1 MQFNEFIEQISS
13 LLLEHGFDVT
23 EQSNN
28 FIQFD
33 SDSVRVNFAY
43 DPLERQYYTHVGYKD
58 GHMSEHDSK
67 VLNDIFQFESASG
80 GLTPVDFLT
89 FFKGK
94 GFPLLQHNT
103 EDLDRLQSYTLKRS
117 QEFTKQIIEQ
127 QLLQSADFAW
137 RAKDYQNFIQ
147 GINHL
152 DKNNLSDSY
161 KKKYSIALKKIKQ

>member
-1 MQFNEFIEQISS
+1 
-13 LLLEHGFDVT
+13 
-23 EQSNN
+23 
-28 FIQFD
+28 
-33 SDSVRVNFAY
+33 
-43 DPLERQYYTHVGYKD
+43 
-58 GHMSEHDSK
+58 
-67 VLNDIFQFESASG
+67 
-80 GLTPVDFLT
+80 
-89 FFKGK
+89 
-94 GFPLLQHNT
+94 
-103 EDLDRLQSYTLKRS
+103 LKRS

>member
-1 MQFNEFIEQISS
+1 MQFDEFIEKISP

-23 EQSNN
+23 ELSNN

-33 SDSVRVNFAY
+33 SDLVRLNFTY
-43 DPLERQYYTHVGYKD
+43 NPLERQSYTHVGYKD
-58 GHMSEHDSK
+58 GKISELDSK
-67 VLNDIFQFESASG
+67 VLNDVFQHKSASG
-80 GLTPVDFLT
+80 GLTPVDFLA

-94 GFPLLQHNT
+94 GFSLLQHNT
-103 EDLDRLQSYTLKRS
+103 EDLDRQQSYILKRS

-127 QLLQSADFAW
+127 QLLQSADFAS
-137 RAKDYQNFIQ
+137 RAKDYQKFIQ
-147 GINHL
+147 GVDRL